1 MRMRTK
7 TIQARAIYA
16 ASVFRKQGI
25 SQAQIAEFVGA
36 SQGQVS
42 RLLGG
47 KISRAS
53 RLFEEICLLAERL
66 EGGVSRELVIANDEL
81 LSALAETWDGTV
93 EHSKALAIVIRSL
106 AALKLVR

>member
-1 MRMRTK
+1 MGTK
-7 TIQARAIYA
+7 NIQARAIYA
-16 ASVFRKQGI
+16 ASVFRKHGI
-25 SQAQIAEFVGA
+25 SQAQIAELVGA

-53 RLFEEICLLAERL
+53 RLFEDICLLAERL
-66 EGGVSRELVIANDEL
+66 EGGVSKELVSANDEL
-81 LSALAETWDGTV
+81 LSALAETWDGTA
-93 EHSKALAIVIRSL
+93 EHSKALATVIRSL

>member
-1 MRMRTK
+1 M
-7 TIQARAIYA
+7 YA

-25 SQAQIAEFVGA
+25 SQAQIGELVGV

-47 KISRAS
+47 KISRAT
-53 RLFEEICLLAERL
+53 RLFEEICLFAERL

-81 LSALAETWDGTV
+81 LSALADTWDGTAESDASGRIV
-93 EHSKALAIVIRSL
+93 REYVWLDDVPLAVL
-106 AALKLVR
+106 Q